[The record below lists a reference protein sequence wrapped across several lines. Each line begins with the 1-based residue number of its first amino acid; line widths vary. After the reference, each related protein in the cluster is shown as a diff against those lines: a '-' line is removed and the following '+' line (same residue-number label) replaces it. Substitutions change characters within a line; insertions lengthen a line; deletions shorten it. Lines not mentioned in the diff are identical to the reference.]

1 MMFEN
6 NSPAKR
12 LLPILHESE
21 KENQILT
28 INSDVTPT
36 DPSAENFYVGYKQL
50 TLTPDANAIIPS
62 ITTDA
67 QTVQHCQPKKPVI
80 GSFLPSMR
88 LANHASKR
96 AEPSKAG
103 EQKREG
109 PEKKALFS
117 NKNASHEKT
126 KSDETVER
134 QSQKQF
140 IR

>member
-67 QTVQHCQPKKPVI
+67 HAVQT
-80 GSFLPSMR
+80 LPAEEAR
-88 LANHASKR
+88 YRFIYPFHAS
-96 AEPSKAG
+96 SKSRQQEGRTIQSRRTEARRPR
-103 EQKREG
+103 EESIIFKQKCISRKIE
-109 PEKKALFS
+109 
-117 NKNASHEKT
+117 
-126 KSDETVER
+126 ER
-134 QSQKQF
+134 
-140 IR
+140 